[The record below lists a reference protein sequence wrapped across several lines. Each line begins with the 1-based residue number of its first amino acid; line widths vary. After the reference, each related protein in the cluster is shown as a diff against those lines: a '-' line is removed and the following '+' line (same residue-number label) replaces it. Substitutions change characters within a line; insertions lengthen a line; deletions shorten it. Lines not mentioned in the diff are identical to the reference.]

1 MLKEKLGVNCLVG
14 LTATATR
21 RTAVTV
27 AKHLGIGAKDAK
39 DAVLFTSA
47 VPANLVL
54 SVSRVT
60 EVTLNLSYDLLKIGP
75 WRSYRELYLSSPYP
89 PLPLP
94 YLYTTFHC

>member
-1 MLKEKLGVNCLVG
+1 MGFGHFLMTFVFFKCYPGCVNATAPLLFYSMPTFSSPKVCQVLKEKLGVNCLVG

-39 DAVLFTSA
+39 HAVLFTSA
-47 VPANLVL
+47 VPENLVL

-60 EVTLNLSYDLLKIGP
+60 
-75 WRSYRELYLSSPYP
+75 
-89 PLPLP
+89 
-94 YLYTTFHC
+94 